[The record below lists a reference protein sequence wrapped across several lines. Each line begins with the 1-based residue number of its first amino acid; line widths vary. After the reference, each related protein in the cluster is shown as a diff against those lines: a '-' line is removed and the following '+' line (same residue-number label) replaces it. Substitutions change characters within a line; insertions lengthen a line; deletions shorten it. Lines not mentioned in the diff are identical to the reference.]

1 MVNALLWKME
11 AIRNVPRKRNSF
23 AVAQGGGQTREA
35 RVVERHV
42 GEHREKCDSFV
53 KRTKIIKC
61 LLVFHKYGFGCVFLA
76 GVLDVTRYGL
86 AFIES
91 RGQESMN

>member
-1 MVNALLWKME
+1 ME

-23 AVAQGGGQTREA
+23 AVAAGGGTKREA
-35 RVVERHV
+35 RVVDRHV
-42 GEHREKCDSFV
+42 GEKCDSFV
-53 KRTKIIKC
+53 KRTKC
-61 LLVFHKYGFGCVFLA
+61 LLFFYKYGFGCVFLA
-76 GVLDVTRYGL
+76 GVLDVTGPGL